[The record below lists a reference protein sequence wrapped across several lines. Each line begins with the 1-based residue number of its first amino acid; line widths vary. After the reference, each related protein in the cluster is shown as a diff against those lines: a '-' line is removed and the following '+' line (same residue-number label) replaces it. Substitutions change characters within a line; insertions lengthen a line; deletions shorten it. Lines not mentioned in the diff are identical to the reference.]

1 MTLLK
6 NPTIWFYASLGT
18 MAASIAIIFFLGL
31 NWGVDFVG
39 GSLLEIK
46 GSQENIQPIK
56 THISQE
62 FDFNATVQT
71 TQEDTLIIRLPE
83 IGQDVKEEIVSS
95 LQEQQLV
102 EGPELRFESI
112 GPTIG
117 QELRQKSLTAIAAV
131 IIGMITYLAYTF
143 RNMKGLVE
151 PWKFGV
157 AAVYALVHDILFVTA
172 AFAVFGY
179 LWGAPVTTLFVT
191 ALLAILGYSVNDT
204 IILFSRMRTIW
215 RQDKNAKLDT
225 ITNKAIDAT
234 LGRTF
239 NTSFTTLLV
248 LFSLLLF
255 GGSSIQWFIAAL
267 ITGTIAGTY
276 SSWFVAP
283 PLLYMIRHK

>member
-1 MTLLK
+1 M
-6 NPTIWFYASLGT
+6 I
-18 MAASIAIIFFLGL
+18 
-31 NWGVDFVG
+31 
-39 GSLLEIK
+39 
-46 GSQENIQPIK
+46 
-56 THISQE
+56 
-62 FDFNATVQT
+62 
-71 TQEDTLIIRLPE
+71 
-83 IGQDVKEEIVSS
+83 S
-95 LQEQQLV
+95 LQENQLIS
-102 EGPELRFESI
+102 EPELRFESI

-117 QELRQKSLTAIAAV
+117 QELRRKSVTAIIVV
-131 IIGMITYLAYTF
+131 IIGMIAYLAYTF

-157 AAVYALVHDILFVTA
+157 AAVYALIHDILFVTA

-179 LWGAPVTTLFVT
+179 FWGAPVTTLFVT

-204 IILFSRMRTIW
+204 IILFTRMRTIW
-215 RQDKNAKLDT
+215 REKKQAKLHT
-225 ITNKAIDAT
+225 ITNRAIDAT

-248 LFSLLLF
+248 LASLLVF

-267 ITGTIAGTY
+267 ICGTIAGTY